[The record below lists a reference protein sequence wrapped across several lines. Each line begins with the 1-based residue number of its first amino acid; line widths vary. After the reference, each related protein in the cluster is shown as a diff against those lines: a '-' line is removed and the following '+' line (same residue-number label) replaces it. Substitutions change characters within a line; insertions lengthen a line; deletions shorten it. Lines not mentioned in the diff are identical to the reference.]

1 MKGPIKV
8 FRKNCHVPVSSCQ
21 YLTPLTSKITA
32 LCAKMVKT
40 LWKCPQICASW
51 RGYVGMVAI

>member
-1 MKGPIKV
+1 MIDISKHQTLDH
-8 FRKNCHVPVSSCQ
+8 CHVPVSSN
-21 YLTPLTSKITA
+21 LTPLTSKITA

-40 LWKCPQICASW
+40 LWKCPQICASL